1 MKMKGK
7 HISGQ
12 SVLLYLEEGRYVYQA
27 EYGSGA
33 AKDLEI
39 AKNLAML
46 ESFPPSNRHGA
57 LLNWTWEVIE

>member
-1 MKMKGK
+1 MKGK

-46 ESFPPSNRHGA
+46 ESFPPSNRQGA
-57 LLNWTWEVIE
+57 LLDWTWKVIE